1 MLLSKYSPWAY
12 DAAWALAVALN
23 KSMLYLGSNELENF
37 SYNRSD
43 IYDAIKRGM
52 GEVFFQGVSVWSMFK
67 PTYVVQIHLK
77 SITQTGFIHS
87 SQMTKL
93 ITNCIEL
100 KICNFIYIFHIYF
113 KPSFIRDR
121 EKKNTNIFCRKQVA
135 KISYRKR
142 THKGIEVGN
151 PNCEKKL
158 SFIFNFVFAH

>member
-1 MLLSKYSPWAY
+1 MTQSSEEWEK
-12 DAAWALAVALN
+12 
-23 KSMLYLGSNELENF
+23 F
-37 SYNRSD
+37 SFRVYRYGLCINQR
-43 IYDAIKRGM
+43 
-52 GEVFFQGVSVWSMFK
+52 
-67 PTYVVQIHLK
+67 QIHLK

-121 EKKNTNIFCRKQVA
+121 EKKITNICCRKQVA

-151 PNCEKKL
+151 PNCENKL
-158 SFIFNFVFAH
+158 SFILISCLRIKTFVESCHLLFILYFA